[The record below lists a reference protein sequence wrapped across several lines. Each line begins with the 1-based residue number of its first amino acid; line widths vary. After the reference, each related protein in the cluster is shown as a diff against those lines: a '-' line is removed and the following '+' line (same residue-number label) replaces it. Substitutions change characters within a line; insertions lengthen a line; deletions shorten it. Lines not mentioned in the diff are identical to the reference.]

1 MSRSP
6 TRGGDLTPNLDYRR
20 DRPLTGAQFR
30 DLLQRSGLAARRP
43 VDDPATLDAMLNH
56 ADLLIT
62 AWDGDRPVGVA
73 RALTDYRYCCYLAD
87 LAVDRAWQRQGVGR
101 RLLAATRAALAP
113 DCMLLLLAA
122 PAAAAYYPRLGF
134 APHPSAWVLRA
145 AGLAPV
151 AEGAR

>member
-1 MSRSP
+1 MSRAP
-6 TRGGDLTPNLDYRR
+6 TRGGDLTSRLDYRR
-20 DRPLTGAQFR
+20 DRPLTRTQFR

-43 VDDPATLDAMLNH
+43 VDDPATLDAMLAH
-56 ADLLIT
+56 ADLLVT

-101 RLLAATRAALAP
+101 QLIAVTRVALAP

-122 PAAAAYYPRLGF
+122 PAAEGYYPRVGF
-134 APHPSAWVLRA
+134 AAHPSAWVLRA
-145 AGLAPV
+145 AGLAPA
-151 AEGAR
+151 AEGA